1 MKFNLIFTAT
11 FLSGVWMALI
21 TYYFDIDLFKIKA
34 LNDFIVNIKENNLIT
49 IGIITLGI
57 LLSIL
62 TKVIIVAPAFVILG
76 LLAPGLLLRRRNN
89 KSTELKMNQW
99 LILIDELS
107 SGVRAGLTISESLSQ
122 SLNKSEEPLRQ
133 DLLEAILE
141 FNRSGPVSKVMKIL
155 QSQISDPI
163 GIATLKLLAIVLK
176 TGSNDLATSLNILSN
191 TSRENI
197 NLIQE
202 LKAKQAWVLN
212 GAKISI
218 IAPWVVLLTL
228 WTQESVRT
236 AYQNIMGQIILS
248 LVALVGIVG
257 YIAMKKIGKINIG
270 SQAHLT

>member
-1 MKFNLIFTAT
+1 MKFNLIFTAI

-34 LNDFIVNIKENNLIT
+34 LNVFIVNIKENNLIT

-89 KSTELKMNQW
+89 KSNELKMNQW

-141 FNRSGPVSKVMKIL
+141 FNRSGQVSKVMKIL

-236 AYQNIMGQIILS
+236 AYQNIVGQIVLS

-257 YIAMKKIGKINIG
+257 YIAMKKIGKINIS

>member
-1 MKFNLIFTAT
+1 MKFNLIFTAI

-34 LNDFIVNIKENNLIT
+34 LNVFIVNIKENNLIT

-141 FNRSGPVSKVMKIL
+141 FNRSGQVSKVMKIL

>member
-1 MKFNLIFTAT
+1 MKINLILSAI
-11 FLSGVWMALI
+11 FLTGAWIAVI

-76 LLAPGLLLRRRNN
+76 LLTPGLLLRRKNN

-99 LILIDELS
+99 LVLIDEIA

-133 DLLEAILE
+133 DLIEAVLE
-141 FNRSGPVSKVMKIL
+141 FNRSGQVSNVMKIL
-155 QSQISDPI
+155 QTQISDPV

-236 AYQNIMGQIILS
+236 AYQNFMGQIIL
-248 LVALVGIVG
+248 LLIAVIGIVG
-257 YIAMKKIGKINIG
+257 YVVMKKIGKIDIG

>member
-1 MKFNLIFTAT
+1 MKINLILSAI
-11 FLSGVWMALI
+11 FLTGAWIAVI

-76 LLAPGLLLRRRNN
+76 LLTPGLLLRRKNN

-99 LILIDELS
+99 LVLIDEIA

-133 DLLEAILE
+133 DLIEAVLE
-141 FNRSGPVSKVMKIL
+141 FNRSGQVSNVMKIL
-155 QSQISDPI
+155 QTQISDPV

-236 AYQNIMGQIILS
+236 AYQNFMGQIIL
-248 LVALVGIVG
+248 LLIAVIGIVG
-257 YIAMKKIGKINIG
+257 YVVMKKIGKIDIG
-270 SQAHLT
+270 NQAHLT

>member
-1 MKFNLIFTAT
+1 MKINLLLTAIFLTGAWIAVI
-11 FLSGVWMALI
+11 S
-21 TYYFDIDLFKIKA
+21 YYFDIDLFKIKA
-34 LNDFIVNIKENNLIT
+34 LNDFIVKIKENNLIT

-76 LLAPGLLLRRRNN
+76 LLTPGLLLRRKNN

-99 LILIDELS
+99 LVLIDELA

-133 DLLEAILE
+133 DLIEAILE
-141 FNRSGPVSKVMKIL
+141 FNRSGQVSKVMKIL
-155 QSQISDPI
+155 QTQISDPV

-176 TGSNDLATSLNILSN
+176 TGSNDLATSLSILSN

-236 AYQNIMGQIILS
+236 AYQNFMGQIILL
-248 LVALVGIVG
+248 LVAVIGIVG
-257 YIAMKKIGKINIG
+257 YVVMKKIGKIDIG
-270 SQAHLT
+270 SQAHLI

>member
-1 MKFNLIFTAT
+1 MKINLLLTAIFLTGAWIAVI
-11 FLSGVWMALI
+11 S
-21 TYYFDIDLFKIKA
+21 YYFDIDLFKIKA

-76 LLAPGLLLRRRNN
+76 LLTPGLLLRRKNN

-99 LILIDELS
+99 LVLIDELA

-133 DLLEAILE
+133 DLIEAILE
-141 FNRSGPVSKVMKIL
+141 FNRSGQVSKVMKIL
-155 QSQISDPI
+155 ETQISDPV

-176 TGSNDLATSLNILSN
+176 TGSNDLATSLSILSN

-236 AYQNIMGQIILS
+236 AYQNFMGQIILL
-248 LVALVGIVG
+248 LVAVIGIVG
-257 YIAMKKIGKINIG
+257 YVVMKKIGKIDIG
-270 SQAHLT
+270 SQAHLI

>member
-1 MKFNLIFTAT
+1 MKINLLLTAIFLTGAWIA
-11 FLSGVWMALI
+11 VI

-34 LNDFIVNIKENNLIT
+34 LNDFIVKIKENNLIT

-76 LLAPGLLLRRRNN
+76 LLTPGLLLRRKNN

-99 LILIDELS
+99 LVLIDELA

-133 DLLEAILE
+133 DLIEAILE
-141 FNRSGPVSKVMKIL
+141 FNRSGQVSKVMKIL
-155 QSQISDPI
+155 QTQISDPV

-176 TGSNDLATSLNILSN
+176 TGSNDLATSLSILSN

-236 AYQNIMGQIILS
+236 AYQNFMGQIILL
-248 LVALVGIVG
+248 LVAVIGIVG
-257 YIAMKKIGKINIG
+257 YVVMKKIGKIDIG
-270 SQAHLT
+270 SQAHLI

>member
-1 MKFNLIFTAT
+1 MKINLILSAI
-11 FLSGVWMALI
+11 FLIGAWMAVI

-57 LLSIL
+57 FLSIL
-62 TKVIIVAPAFVILG
+62 TKVIIVAPAFVVLG
-76 LLAPGLLLRRRNN
+76 FLTPGLLLRRKNN

-99 LILIDELS
+99 LVLIDEIA

-133 DLLEAILE
+133 DLIEAILE
-141 FNRSGPVSKVMKIL
+141 FNRSGQVSKVMKIL
-155 QSQISDPI
+155 QTQISDPI

-218 IAPWVVLLTL
+218 IAPWLVLLTL

-236 AYQNIMGQIILS
+236 AYQNFIGQIILL
-248 LVALVGIVG
+248 LVAVIGIVG
-257 YIAMKKIGKINIG
+257 YVVMKKIGKIEIG
-270 SQAHLT
+270 SQANLI

>member
-1 MKFNLIFTAT
+1 MKFNLIFTAI

-34 LNDFIVNIKENNLIT
+34 LNVFIVNIKENNLIT

-76 LLAPGLLLRRRNN
+76 LLAPGLLLRRRIN
-89 KSTELKMNQW
+89 KNTELKMNQW

-141 FNRSGPVSKVMKIL
+141 FNRSGQVSKVMKIL

>member
-1 MKFNLIFTAT
+1 MKINLLLTAIFLTGAWIAVI
-11 FLSGVWMALI
+11 S
-21 TYYFDIDLFKIKA
+21 YYFDIDLFKIKA

-76 LLAPGLLLRRRNN
+76 LLTPGLLLRRKNN

-99 LILIDELS
+99 LVLIDELA

-133 DLLEAILE
+133 DLIEAILE
-141 FNRSGPVSKVMKIL
+141 FNRSGQVSKVMKIL
-155 QSQISDPI
+155 QTQISDPV

-176 TGSNDLATSLNILSN
+176 TGSNDLATSLSILSN

-236 AYQNIMGQIILS
+236 AYQNFMGQIILL
-248 LVALVGIVG
+248 LVAVIGIVG
-257 YIAMKKIGKINIG
+257 YVVMKKIGKIDIG
-270 SQAHLT
+270 SQAHPI

>member
-1 MKFNLIFTAT
+1 MKINLI
-11 FLSGVWMALI
+11 LSAILLTGAWIAVI

-57 LLSIL
+57 FLSIL

-76 LLAPGLLLRRRNN
+76 LLTPGLLLRRKNN

-99 LILIDELS
+99 LVLIDEIA

-133 DLLEAILE
+133 DLIEAVLE
-141 FNRSGPVSKVMKIL
+141 FNRSGQVSNVMKIL
-155 QSQISDPI
+155 QTQISDPV

-236 AYQNIMGQIILS
+236 AYQNFMGQIIL
-248 LVALVGIVG
+248 LLIAVIGIVG
-257 YIAMKKIGKINIG
+257 YVVMKKIGKIDVG

>member
-1 MKFNLIFTAT
+1 MKINLILSAI
-11 FLSGVWMALI
+11 FLTGAWIAVI
-21 TYYFDIDLFKIKA
+21 THYFDVDLFKIKA

-76 LLAPGLLLRRRNN
+76 LLTPGLLLRRKNN

-99 LILIDELS
+99 LVLIDEIA

-133 DLLEAILE
+133 DLIEAVLE
-141 FNRSGPVSKVMKIL
+141 FNRSGQVSNVMKIL
-155 QSQISDPI
+155 QTQISDPV

-236 AYQNIMGQIILS
+236 AYQNFMGQIIL
-248 LVALVGIVG
+248 LLIAVIGIVG
-257 YIAMKKIGKINIG
+257 YVVMKKIGKIDVG

>member
-1 MKFNLIFTAT
+1 MKINLILSAI
-11 FLSGVWMALI
+11 FLTGAWIAVI

-76 LLAPGLLLRRRNN
+76 LLTPGLLLRRKNN

-99 LILIDELS
+99 LVLIDEIA

-133 DLLEAILE
+133 DLIEAVLE
-141 FNRSGPVSKVMKIL
+141 FNRSGQVSNVMKIL
-155 QSQISDPI
+155 QTQISDPV

-236 AYQNIMGQIILS
+236 AYQNFMGQIIL
-248 LVALVGIVG
+248 LLIAVIGIVG
-257 YIAMKKIGKINIG
+257 YVVMKKIGKIDVG

>member
-1 MKFNLIFTAT
+1 MKINLILSAI
-11 FLSGVWMALI
+11 FLTGAWIAVI
-21 TYYFDIDLFKIKA
+21 TYYFDVDLFKIKA

-76 LLAPGLLLRRRNN
+76 LLTPGLLLRRKNN

-99 LILIDELS
+99 LVLIDEIA

-133 DLLEAILE
+133 DLIEAVLE
-141 FNRSGPVSKVMKIL
+141 FNRSGQVSNVMKIL
-155 QSQISDPI
+155 QTQISDPV

-236 AYQNIMGQIILS
+236 AYQNFMGQIIL
-248 LVALVGIVG
+248 LLIAVIGIVG
-257 YIAMKKIGKINIG
+257 YVVMKKIGKIDVG

>member
-1 MKFNLIFTAT
+1 MKINLLLTAIFLTGAWIAVI
-11 FLSGVWMALI
+11 S
-21 TYYFDIDLFKIKA
+21 YYFDIDLFKIKA

-76 LLAPGLLLRRRNN
+76 LLTPGLLLRRKNN

-99 LILIDELS
+99 LVLIDELA

-133 DLLEAILE
+133 DLIEAILE
-141 FNRSGPVSKVMKIL
+141 FNRSGQVSKVMKIL
-155 QSQISDPI
+155 QTQISDPV

-176 TGSNDLATSLNILSN
+176 TGSNDLATSLSILSN

-236 AYQNIMGQIILS
+236 AYQNFMGQIILL
-248 LVALVGIVG
+248 LVAVIGIVG
-257 YIAMKKIGKINIG
+257 YVVMKKIGKIDIG
-270 SQAHLT
+270 SQAHLI

>member
-1 MKFNLIFTAT
+1 MKINLILSAI
-11 FLSGVWMALI
+11 FLTGAWIAVI

-57 LLSIL
+57 FLSIL

-76 LLAPGLLLRRRNN
+76 LLTPGLLLRRKNN

-99 LILIDELS
+99 LVLIDEIA

-133 DLLEAILE
+133 DLIEAVLE
-141 FNRSGPVSKVMKIL
+141 FNRSGQVSNVMKIL
-155 QSQISDPI
+155 QTQISDPV

-236 AYQNIMGQIILS
+236 AYQNFMGQIIL
-248 LVALVGIVG
+248 LLIAVIGIVG
-257 YIAMKKIGKINIG
+257 YVVMKKIGKIDVG

>member
-1 MKFNLIFTAT
+1 MNINLILTIT
-11 FLSGVWMALI
+11 FLFGIWIAII
-21 TYYFDIDLFKIKA
+21 TYYFEFDLLKIKA
-34 LNDFIVNIKENNLIT
+34 LNKFITNIKENNLIT

-57 LLSIL
+57 FLSIL
-62 TKVIIVAPAFVILG
+62 TKVFIVIPAFFAIG
-76 LLAPGLLLRRRNN
+76 LLTPGFLLRHRNN
-89 KSTELKMNQW
+89 KNYELKMIQW

-133 DLLEAILE
+133 DLLEAIFE
-141 FNRSGPVSKVMKIL
+141 FNRSGQVSSVMKIL
-155 QSQISDPI
+155 QAQISDPV
-163 GIATLKLLAIVLK
+163 GISTLKLLAVVLK

-191 TSRENI
+191 SSRENI

-228 WTQESVRT
+228 WTQESVRS

-257 YIAMKKIGKINIG
+257 YIVMKKIGKIEIS
-270 SQAHLT
+270 SQGNLV

>member
-1 MKFNLIFTAT
+1 MKFNLIFTAI

-34 LNDFIVNIKENNLIT
+34 LNVFIVNIKENNLIT

-76 LLAPGLLLRRRNN
+76 LLAPGLLLRRRIN
-89 KSTELKMNQW
+89 KNTELKMNQW

-141 FNRSGPVSKVMKIL
+141 FNRSGQVSKVMKIL

-236 AYQNIMGQIILS
+236 AYQNIVGQIVLS

>member
-1 MKFNLIFTAT
+1 MKINLILSAI
-11 FLSGVWMALI
+11 FLTGAWIAVI

-76 LLAPGLLLRRRNN
+76 LLTPGLLLRRKNN

-99 LILIDELS
+99 LVLIDEIT

-133 DLLEAILE
+133 DLIEAILE
-141 FNRSGPVSKVMKIL
+141 FNRSGQVSKVMKIL
-155 QSQISDPI
+155 QTQISDPV

-236 AYQNIMGQIILS
+236 AYQNFMGQIILL
-248 LVALVGIVG
+248 LVAVIGIVG
-257 YIAMKKIGKINIG
+257 YVVMKKIGKIDIG

>member
-1 MKFNLIFTAT
+1 MQINLILVTT
-11 FLSGVWMALI
+11 FLIGIWIALI
-21 TYYFDIDLFKIKA
+21 TYFFEIDLFKLKA
-34 LNDFIVNIKENNLIT
+34 LNNFIINIKENNLIT
-49 IGIITLGI
+49 IGIITLG
-57 LLSIL
+57 LFLSVL
-62 TKVIIVAPAFVILG
+62 TKVFIVLPAFIAIG
-76 LLAPGLLLRRRNN
+76 LLTPGFLLRRKNN
-89 KSTELKMNQW
+89 KSLELKMNQW

-141 FNRSGPVSKVMKIL
+141 FNRSGQVSNVMKIL
-155 QSQISDPI
+155 QNQISDPV
-163 GIATLKLLAIVLK
+163 GISTLKLLAVVLK

-191 TSRENI
+191 SSRENI

-228 WTQESVRT
+228 WTQESVRS

-248 LVALVGIVG
+248 LVALIGIVG
-257 YIAMKKIGKINIG
+257 YFAMKKIGKIEMS
-270 SQAHLT
+270 SQGNMA

>member
-1 MKFNLIFTAT
+1 MKINLLLTAIFLTGAWIAVI
-11 FLSGVWMALI
+11 S
-21 TYYFDIDLFKIKA
+21 YYFDIDLFKIKA

-76 LLAPGLLLRRRNN
+76 LLTPGLLLRRKNN

-99 LILIDELS
+99 LVLIDELA

-133 DLLEAILE
+133 DLIEAILE
-141 FNRSGPVSKVMKIL
+141 FNRSGQVSKVMKIL
-155 QSQISDPI
+155 QTQISDPV

-176 TGSNDLATSLNILSN
+176 TGSNDLATSLSILSN

-212 GAKISI
+212 GAKISL

-236 AYQNIMGQIILS
+236 AYQNFMGQIILL
-248 LVALVGIVG
+248 LVAVIGIVG
-257 YIAMKKIGKINIG
+257 YVVMKKIGKIDIG
-270 SQAHLT
+270 SQAHLI

>member
-1 MKFNLIFTAT
+1 MKINLILSAI
-11 FLSGVWMALI
+11 FLTGAWIAVI

-76 LLAPGLLLRRRNN
+76 LLTPGLLLRRKNN

-99 LILIDELS
+99 LVLIDEIA

-133 DLLEAILE
+133 DLIEAILE
-141 FNRSGPVSKVMKIL
+141 FNRSGQVSKVMKIL
-155 QSQISDPI
+155 QTQISDPV

-236 AYQNIMGQIILS
+236 AYQNFMGQIILL
-248 LVALVGIVG
+248 LVAVIGIVG
-257 YIAMKKIGKINIG
+257 YVVMKKIGKIDIG

>member
-141 FNRSGPVSKVMKIL
+141 FNRSGQVSKVMKIL

>member
-1 MKFNLIFTAT
+1 MQINLILVTT
-11 FLSGVWMALI
+11 FLIGIWIALV
-21 TYYFDIDLFKIKA
+21 TYFFEIDLFKLKA
-34 LNDFIVNIKENNLIT
+34 LNNFIINIKENNLIT
-49 IGIITLGI
+49 IGIITLG
-57 LLSIL
+57 LFLSFL
-62 TKVIIVAPAFVILG
+62 TKVFIVLPAFIAIG
-76 LLAPGLLLRRRNN
+76 LLTPGFLLRRKNN
-89 KSTELKMNQW
+89 KSLELKMNQW

-141 FNRSGPVSKVMKIL
+141 FNRSGQVSNVMKIL
-155 QSQISDPI
+155 QNQINDPV
-163 GIATLKLLAIVLK
+163 GISTLKLLAVVLK

-191 TSRENI
+191 SSRENI

-228 WTQESVRT
+228 WTQESVRS
-236 AYQNIMGQIILS
+236 AYQNIMGQIILF
-248 LVALVGIVG
+248 LVALIGIVG
-257 YIAMKKIGKINIG
+257 YFAMKKIGKIEFS
-270 SQAHLT
+270 SQGNMA

>member
-1 MKFNLIFTAT
+1 MKINLI
-11 FLSGVWMALI
+11 LSAILLTGAWIAVI
-21 TYYFDIDLFKIKA
+21 TYYFDIDLFKIKVW
-34 LNDFIVNIKENNLIT
+34 NDFIVNIKENNLIT

-76 LLAPGLLLRRRNN
+76 LLTPGLLLRRKNN

-99 LILIDELS
+99 LVLIDEIA

-133 DLLEAILE
+133 DLIEAVLE
-141 FNRSGPVSKVMKIL
+141 FNRSGQVSNVMKIL
-155 QSQISDPI
+155 QTQISDPV

-236 AYQNIMGQIILS
+236 AYQNFMGQIIL
-248 LVALVGIVG
+248 LLIAVIGIVG
-257 YIAMKKIGKINIG
+257 YVVMKKIGKIDVG

>member
-1 MKFNLIFTAT
+1 MKINLILSAI
-11 FLSGVWMALI
+11 FLTGAWIAVI

-57 LLSIL
+57 FLSIL

-76 LLAPGLLLRRRNN
+76 LLTPGLLLRRKNN

-99 LILIDELS
+99 LVLIDEIA

-133 DLLEAILE
+133 DLIEAVLE
-141 FNRSGPVSKVMKIL
+141 FNRSGQVSNVMKIL
-155 QSQISDPI
+155 QTQISDPV

-236 AYQNIMGQIILS
+236 AYQNFMGQIIL
-248 LVALVGIVG
+248 LLIAVIGIVG
-257 YIAMKKIGKINIG
+257 YVVMKKIGKIDIG

>member
-1 MKFNLIFTAT
+1 MKINLLLTAIFLTGAWIAVI
-11 FLSGVWMALI
+11 S
-21 TYYFDIDLFKIKA
+21 YYFDIDLFKIKA

-76 LLAPGLLLRRRNN
+76 LLTPGLLLRRKNN

-99 LILIDELS
+99 LVLIDELA

-133 DLLEAILE
+133 DLIEAILE
-141 FNRSGPVSKVMKIL
+141 FNRSGQVSKVMKIL
-155 QSQISDPI
+155 QTQISDPV
-163 GIATLKLLAIVLK
+163 GIATLKLLAIVLI

-212 GAKISI
+212 GAKISL

-236 AYQNIMGQIILS
+236 AYQNFMGQIILL
-248 LVALVGIVG
+248 LVAVIGIVG
-257 YIAMKKIGKINIG
+257 YVVMKKIGKIDIG
-270 SQAHLT
+270 SQAHLI

>member
-1 MKFNLIFTAT
+1 MKFNLIFTAI

-34 LNDFIVNIKENNLIT
+34 LNVFIVNIKENNLIT

-141 FNRSGPVSKVMKIL
+141 FNRSGQVSKVMKIL

-236 AYQNIMGQIILS
+236 AYQNIVGQIVLS

>member
-1 MKFNLIFTAT
+1 MKINLILTAI
-11 FLSGVWMALI
+11 FLIGAWMAVI
-21 TYYFDIDLFKIKA
+21 TYYFDIDLFKIKV
-34 LNDFIVNIKENNLIT
+34 LNDLLVNIKENNLIT

-76 LLAPGLLLRRRNN
+76 LLTPGLLLRRKNN

-99 LILIDELS
+99 LVLIDEIA

-133 DLLEAILE
+133 DLIEAILE
-141 FNRSGPVSKVMKIL
+141 FNRSGQVSKVMKIL
-155 QSQISDPI
+155 QTQISDPV

-236 AYQNIMGQIILS
+236 AYQNFMGQIILL
-248 LVALVGIVG
+248 LVAVIGIVG
-257 YIAMKKIGKINIG
+257 YVVMKKIGKIDIG

>member
-1 MKFNLIFTAT
+1 MKINLI
-11 FLSGVWMALI
+11 LSAILLTGAWIAVI

-76 LLAPGLLLRRRNN
+76 LLTPGLLLRRKNN

-99 LILIDELS
+99 LVLIDEIA

-133 DLLEAILE
+133 DLIEAVLE
-141 FNRSGPVSKVMKIL
+141 FNRSGQVSNVMKIL
-155 QSQISDPI
+155 QTQISDPV

-236 AYQNIMGQIILS
+236 AYQNFMGQIIL
-248 LVALVGIVG
+248 LLIAVIGIVG
-257 YIAMKKIGKINIG
+257 YVVMKKIGKIDVG

>member
-1 MKFNLIFTAT
+1 
-11 FLSGVWMALI
+11 
-21 TYYFDIDLFKIKA
+21 
-34 LNDFIVNIKENNLIT
+34 
-49 IGIITLGI
+49 
-57 LLSIL
+57 
-62 TKVIIVAPAFVILG
+62 VIIVTPAFVILG
-76 LLAPGLLLRRRNN
+76 LLAPGLLLRRRIN
-89 KSTELKMNQW
+89 KNTELKMNQW

-141 FNRSGPVSKVMKIL
+141 FNRSGQVSKVMKIL

>member
-1 MKFNLIFTAT
+1 MKINLILSAI
-11 FLSGVWMALI
+11 FLTGAWIAVI
-21 TYYFDIDLFKIKA
+21 TYYFDVDLFKIKA

-76 LLAPGLLLRRRNN
+76 LLTPGLLLRRKNN

-99 LILIDELS
+99 LVLIDEIA

-133 DLLEAILE
+133 DLIEAVLE
-141 FNRSGPVSKVMKIL
+141 FNRSGQVSNVMKIL
-155 QSQISDPI
+155 QTQISDPV

-236 AYQNIMGQIILS
+236 AYQNFMGQIIL
-248 LVALVGIVG
+248 LLIAVIGIVG
-257 YIAMKKIGKINIG
+257 YVVMKKIGKIDIG